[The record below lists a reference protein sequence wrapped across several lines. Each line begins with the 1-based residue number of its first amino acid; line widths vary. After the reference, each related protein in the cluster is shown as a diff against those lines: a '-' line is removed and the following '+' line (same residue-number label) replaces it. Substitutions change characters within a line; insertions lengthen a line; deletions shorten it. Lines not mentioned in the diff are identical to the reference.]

1 MFGKKLSKQ
10 LLLVWT
16 LVLAFAVTNVQAMQ
30 MDRPFPEGIKRGKM
44 STTALADIVIDGK
57 LRLLSV
63 ALKIYNEDNL
73 IVTSGTLDVRNIV
86 VYYLENDVGEI
97 LKIWILTAEEAK
109 RPFPPRANNNN
120 QNPSFG
126 QSK

>member
-109 RPFPPRANNNN
+109 RPFPPRAN
-120 QNPSFG
+120 
-126 QSK
+126 